1 MERRKERMVL
11 IFDVGTQSSR
21 ALLVNNRGEILSK
34 SKVRHDPPYRS
45 SKTDYAEQD
54 PDFYYRTIAAA
65 ARTLK
70 EQAPERWTDIEAVAL
85 TTIRDTAVCVDA
97 DGIPLR
103 PAFLWL
109 DHRKAGGVPRFS
121 HLIALMLKTV
131 GMEQTAIMQ
140 YRKGKCNWMREQE
153 GDLWARTHK
162 FLLLSGYLTFRLT
175 GRMADCAASMVGHIP
190 FDHRTRTWQKKSD
203 LTWPVFPIEA
213 EKLCEIVEPGENIG
227 SLTPEAAADFGLPT
241 GLPLIA
247 AGSDKACEVLGLG
260 CTTREKAALSFG
272 TTATVTFTTE
282 DYVEP
287 ERFIPPYA
295 SIIKGRFTPE
305 IEIFRGYWLVSWFK
319 KEFAAKEMEEAAAL
333 GVSAEELLNRRLQE
347 IPAGCDGLIFQPYF
361 TPNTTMP
368 SARGAIIGFSD
379 VHTRLHIYRAII
391 EGINFALMDGLR
403 MLERQAGHH
412 FSELYVGGGGAQS
425 DEICQ
430 ITANMFGLP
439 VRRTQT
445 FEVSGIG
452 CAMAAFVGLG
462 EFKGYD
468 EAVRHMVFPGDCF
481 LPDPNQHDIYETL
494 YRDIFQNIYGKLSP
508 LYQRL
513 SEIYPPAPSEGIPSE
528 TSGALR

>member
-1 MERRKERMVL
+1 MEEQKERIVL
-11 IFDVGTQSSR
+11 IFDVGTQSTR
-21 ALLVNNRGEILSK
+21 ALLVNNRGEILA
-34 SKVRHDPPYRS
+34 KVKRKHTPAYLSPQA
-45 SKTDYAEQD
+45 DYAEQD
-54 PDFYYRTIAAA
+54 PEFYYNHIARAS
-65 ARTLK
+65 RELK
-70 EQAPERWTDIEAVAL
+70 EQEPERWGRIEAAAL
-85 TTIRDTAVCVDA
+85 TTIRDTVVCVDKR
-97 DGIPLR
+97 GKPLT

-109 DHRKAGGVPRFS
+109 DHRKAAGTPHFS
-121 HLIALMLKTV
+121 QLIAIMLKTI

-140 YRKGKCNWMREQE
+140 YRKGKCNWMRERE
-153 GDLWARTHK
+153 PKLWAKTDK

-190 FDHRTRTWQKKSD
+190 FDHRARNWQKKSD

-213 EKLCEIVEPGENIG
+213 EKLCEIAEPGEVIG
-227 SLTPEAAADFGLPT
+227 SVTARAAADTGLPE

-247 AGSDKACEVLGLG
+247 AGSDKACEILGLG
-260 CTTREKAALSFG
+260 CITQEKAAISFG
-272 TTATVTFTTE
+272 TTATVTFTTH

-295 SIIKGRFTPE
+295 SIMKGHYTPE

-319 KEFAAKEMEEAAAL
+319 QEFAAKEVEEANRL
-333 GVSAEELLNRRLQE
+333 GVSAEELLNKRLQE
-347 IPAGCDGLIFQPYF
+347 IPAGCEGLIFQPYF

-368 SARGAIIGFSD
+368 SARGAVVGFSD

-403 MLERQAGHH
+403 LLERQAGLH

-430 ITANMFGLP
+430 ITADMFGLP

-445 FEVSGIG
+445 FEVSAIG

-462 EFKGYD
+462 VFRDYHQAAE
-468 EAVRHMVFPGDCF
+468 RMVFPKDCF
-481 LPDPNQHDIYETL
+481 APDMQQHKIYETL
-494 YRDIFQNIYGKLSP
+494 YADVFKNIYGKLSP

-513 SEIYPPAPSEGIPSE
+513 GEIYHPTQEHSP
-528 TSGALR
+528 

>member
-1 MERRKERMVL
+1 MDARQERIVL

-21 ALLVNNRGEILSK
+21 ALLVNNRGDILAK
-34 SKVRHDPPYRS
+34 AKRRHEPPYFS
-45 SKTDYAEQD
+45 PKADYAEQD
-54 PDFYYRTIAAA
+54 PDFYYRTIAEA
-65 ARTLK
+65 ARELRTS
-70 EQAPERWTDIEAVAL
+70 EPELWNRIEAVAL

-97 DGIPLR
+97 SGKPIR

-109 DHRKAGGVPRFS
+109 DHRKAAGNPRFS
-121 HLIALMLKTV
+121 QLIAIMLKTI

-153 GDLWARTHK
+153 PKNWAKTDK
-162 FLLLSGYLTFRLT
+162 FLMLSGYLTFLLT
-175 GRMADCAASMVGHIP
+175 GRMADCAANMVGHIP

-203 LTWPVFPIEA
+203 LTWPVFPIEGS
-213 EKLCEIVEPGENIG
+213 KLCEIVEPGEVIG
-227 SLTPEAAADFGLPT
+227 GITAEAAEALGLPQ

-247 AGSDKACEVLGLG
+247 AGSDKACEILGLG
-260 CTTREKAALSFG
+260 CITAEKAAISFG
-272 TTATVTFTTE
+272 TTATITFTAHE
-282 DYVEP
+282 YVEP

-295 SIIKGRFTPE
+295 SILKGHYTPE

-319 KEFAAKEMEEAAAL
+319 KEFAAKEVEEANRL
-333 GVSAEELLNRRLQE
+333 GVSAEELLNKRLQE
-347 IPAGCDGLIFQPYF
+347 IPAGCEGLIFQPYF

-368 SARGAIIGFSD
+368 SARGAVVGFSD

-391 EGINFALMDGLR
+391 EGINFALMDGMRL
-403 MLERQAGHH
+403 LEKQSGRS
-412 FSELYVGGGGAQS
+412 FSEIYVGGGGAQS

-430 ITANMFGLP
+430 ITADMFGLP

-462 EFKGYD
+462 EFRDYR
-468 EAVRHMVFPGDCF
+468 EAVAHMVFPKDCF
-481 LPDPNQHDIYETL
+481 DPDLEQHKIYETL
-494 YRDIFQNIYGKLSP
+494 YSDIFKNIYGKLSP

-513 SEIYPPAPSEGIPSE
+513 NEIYSLEQGTEP
-528 TSGALR
+528 